1 MNTKSL
7 MLASAMTA
15 VLALAAQPTLAAD
28 ASKEKC
34 FGISKIAGNDCAA
47 NGHSCAGMA
56 KTANDG
62 KEWKLVAK
70 GTCLDL
76 KGSLTAR

>member
-1 MNTKSL
+1 MDHKQLILS
-7 MLASAMTA
+7 SAFATLSA

-34 FGISKIAGNDCAA
+34 FGIAKAGGNDCAA

-56 KTANDG
+56 KKANDG
-62 KEWKLVAK
+62 KEWKLVANA
-70 GTCLDL
+70 
-76 KGSLTAR
+76 SN

>member
-1 MNTKSL
+1 MNPKTL

-15 VLALAAQPTLAAD
+15 VLALAAQPTLAAGT
-28 ASKEKC
+28 SKEKC
-34 FGISKIAGNDCAA
+34 FGIAKAGGNDCAA

-56 KTANDG
+56 KKANDG

-70 GTCLDL
+70 GTCIDL
-76 KGSLTAR
+76 KGSLSPM

>member
-1 MNTKSL
+1 MNLKTL

-15 VLALAAQPTLAAD
+15 VLTLAAQPTFAAD

-34 FGISKIAGNDCAA
+34 FGIAKVGGNDCAA

-56 KTANDG
+56 KKANDG

-70 GTCLDL
+70 GTCIDL
-76 KGSLTAR
+76 KGSLSSM

>member
-1 MNTKSL
+1 MDGKQL
-7 MLASAMTA
+7 ILASAMTA
-15 VLALAAQPTLAAD
+15 VLALAANPALAAD

-34 FGISKIAGNDCAA
+34 YGVAKAGSNDCAA

-56 KTANDG
+56 KTDFDG

-70 GTCLDL
+70 GSCLQL
-76 KGSLTAR
+76 KGSLTPR

>member
-1 MNTKSL
+1 MDHKQLILS
-7 MLASAMTA
+7 SAITA
-15 VLALAAQPTLAAD
+15 VLALATQPTLAAD

-34 FGISKIAGNDCAA
+34 FGIAKAAGNDCAA

-56 KTANDG
+56 KKANDG

-70 GTCLDL
+70 GTCLEL
-76 KGSLTAR
+76 KGSLSPL